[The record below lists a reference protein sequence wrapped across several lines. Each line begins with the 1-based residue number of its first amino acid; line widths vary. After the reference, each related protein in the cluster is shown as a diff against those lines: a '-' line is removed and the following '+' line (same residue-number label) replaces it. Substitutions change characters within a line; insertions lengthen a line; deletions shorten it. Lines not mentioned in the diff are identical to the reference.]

1 MKSQTAFIFRKE
13 GTKNIV
19 AQPFINLRQHYPEVA
34 ESYEKCMGFAVRR
47 LRFRSQLFCQFLNLL
62 TLNTY
67 LVKMGLITP
76 ALLPQ
81 RVL

>member
-13 GTKNIV
+13 GTKNTV
-19 AQPFINLRQHYPEVA
+19 AQPFINLRQHHPEVA
-34 ESYEKCMGFAVRR
+34 ESCEKSMGFAIRR
-47 LRFRSQLFCQFLNLL
+47 LRFRSQLFCQPLNLL

-67 LVKMGLITP
+67 LVKMGQIAQ